1 MDLFIGYIVFAG
13 QGQLDADIKNYWS
26 KCQIYRKQVYSR
38 ELYKN
43 ELTALHIITA

>member
-13 QGQLDADIKNYWS
+13 QGSLDADKNYWS
-26 KCQIYRKQVYSR
+26 KCQIYWKQVYSR

-43 ELTALHIITA
+43 ELTAPTYHN